1 MKVASGMQLCEVR
14 RQVTLLV
21 SPPGMAPTK
30 SSRKSSDLSN
40 RIPTMGTRAYTSLRS
55 VEIQQEG
62 SFMFDVVCVG
72 FGPANI
78 ALAVALDEIW
88 PAARVNFVKRD
99 PAPCWQRR

>member
-1 MKVASGMQLCEVR
+1 
-14 RQVTLLV
+14 
-21 SPPGMAPTK
+21 
-30 SSRKSSDLSN
+30 
-40 RIPTMGTRAYTSLRS
+40 
-55 VEIQQEG
+55 
-62 SFMFDVVCVG
+62 MFDVVCVG